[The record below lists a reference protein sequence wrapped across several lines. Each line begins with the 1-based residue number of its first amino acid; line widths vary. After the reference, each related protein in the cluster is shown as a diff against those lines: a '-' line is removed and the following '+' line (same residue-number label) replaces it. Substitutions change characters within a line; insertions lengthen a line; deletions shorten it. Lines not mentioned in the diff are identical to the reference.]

1 MNYQQFIEEVE
12 RRVKEKIKGNETITV
27 YIHTAVKN
35 NGKERKGITVSE
47 KGIHISPTIYLEEYF
62 QQFQEGKPIETIVEK
77 ILQLYEEVKC
87 SHPCEES
94 LLQNY
99 EELKGKFACKL
110 IHRGK
115 NEKLLNDIPYVPWM
129 DLAIVVFVLLEV
141 SPYGTATVLV
151 RKEHLEIW
159 GLTEA
164 QLFDEAKKNT
174 PILLPYQFCPMRK
187 LLREI
192 CPYAVDEG
200 EEEEES
206 LYVLS
211 NKLRSFG
218 AASMLYEGI
227 LEKVGQKLGEN
238 YYILPS
244 SIHEVIVVPES
255 KSPVKQDL
263 EEMVREINET
273 QVEEEE
279 VLSDRVY
286 YFSRKENR
294 LFFEKSIIQ
303 STRTKIFSLSAFFN
317 A

>member
-62 QQFQEGKPIETIVEK
+62 QQFQEGKPIEKIVEK

-187 LLREI
+187 LFREI

-294 LFFEKSIIQ
+294 LF
-303 STRTKIFSLSAFFN
+303 L
-317 A
+317 

>member
-62 QQFQEGKPIETIVEK
+62 QQFQEGKPIEKIVEK

-286 YFSRKENR
+286 YFSRKDNR
-294 LFFEKSIIQ
+294 LF
-303 STRTKIFSLSAFFN
+303 L
-317 A
+317 

>member
-62 QQFQEGKPIETIVEK
+62 QQFQEGRPIEKIVEK

-294 LFFEKSIIQ
+294 LF
-303 STRTKIFSLSAFFN
+303 L
-317 A
+317 

>member
-62 QQFQEGKPIETIVEK
+62 QQFQEGKPIEKIVEK

-151 RKEHLEIW
+151 RKEHLERW

-294 LFFEKSIIQ
+294 LF
-303 STRTKIFSLSAFFN
+303 L
-317 A
+317 

>member
-62 QQFQEGKPIETIVEK
+62 QQFQEGKSIEKIVEK

-255 KSPVKQDL
+255 KSPLKQDL

-294 LFFEKSIIQ
+294 LF
-303 STRTKIFSLSAFFN
+303 L
-317 A
+317 

>member
-62 QQFQEGKPIETIVEK
+62 QQFQEGKPIEKIVEK

-115 NEKLLNDIPYVPWM
+115 NKKLLNDIPYVPWM

-294 LFFEKSIIQ
+294 LF
-303 STRTKIFSLSAFFN
+303 L
-317 A
+317 

>member
-62 QQFQEGKPIETIVEK
+62 QQFQEGKPIEKIVEK

-87 SHPCEES
+87 SHSCEES

-99 EELKGKFACKL
+99 KELKGKFACKL

-294 LFFEKSIIQ
+294 LF
-303 STRTKIFSLSAFFN
+303 L
-317 A
+317 

>member
-62 QQFQEGKPIETIVEK
+62 QQFQEGKPIEKIVEK

-227 LEKVGQKLGEN
+227 LEKVGQKLEEN

-294 LFFEKSIIQ
+294 LF
-303 STRTKIFSLSAFFN
+303 L
-317 A
+317 

>member
-12 RRVKEKIKGNETITV
+12 RRVKEKIKGNETMTV

-62 QQFQEGKPIETIVEK
+62 QQFQEGKPIEKIVEK

-218 AASMLYEGI
+218 AASMLYDGI

-244 SIHEVIVVPES
+244 SIHEGA
-255 KSPVKQDL
+255 
-263 EEMVREINET
+263 
-273 QVEEEE
+273 
-279 VLSDRVY
+279 
-286 YFSRKENR
+286 
-294 LFFEKSIIQ
+294 
-303 STRTKIFSLSAFFN
+303 TRFA

>member
-12 RRVKEKIKGNETITV
+12 RRVKEKIKGNETMTV

-62 QQFQEGKPIETIVEK
+62 QQFQEGKPIEEIVEK

-187 LLREI
+187 MLREI

-218 AASMLYEGI
+218 AASMLYDGI

-294 LFFEKSIIQ
+294 LF
-303 STRTKIFSLSAFFN
+303 L
-317 A
+317 

>member
-62 QQFQEGKPIETIVEK
+62 QQFQEGKPIEKIVEK

-110 IHRGK
+110 IHREK

-164 QLFDEAKKNT
+164 QLFDEAKINT

-187 LLREI
+187 LLQEI

-218 AASMLYEGI
+218 AASMLYDGI

-294 LFFEKSIIQ
+294 LF
-303 STRTKIFSLSAFFN
+303 L
-317 A
+317 

>member
-1 MNYQQFIEEVE
+1 MYSDKDLFASMNYQQFIEEVE
-12 RRVKEKIKGNETITV
+12 RRVKEKIKGNETMTV

-62 QQFQEGKPIETIVEK
+62 QQFQEGKPIEKIVEK

-218 AASMLYEGI
+218 AASMLYDGI

-294 LFFEKSIIQ
+294 LF
-303 STRTKIFSLSAFFN
+303 L
-317 A
+317 

>member
-62 QQFQEGKPIETIVEK
+62 QQFQEGKPIEKIVEK

-263 EEMVREINET
+263 EELVREINET
-273 QVEEEE
+273 QVVEEE

-294 LFFEKSIIQ
+294 LF
-303 STRTKIFSLSAFFN
+303 L
-317 A
+317 

>member
-35 NGKERKGITVSE
+35 NGNERKGITVSE

-62 QQFQEGKPIETIVEK
+62 QQFQEGKPIEKIVEK

-294 LFFEKSIIQ
+294 LF
-303 STRTKIFSLSAFFN
+303 L
-317 A
+317 

>member
-62 QQFQEGKPIETIVEK
+62 QQFQEGKPIEKIVEK
-77 ILQLYEEVKC
+77 ILQLCEEVKC

-294 LFFEKSIIQ
+294 LF
-303 STRTKIFSLSAFFN
+303 L
-317 A
+317 

>member
-62 QQFQEGKPIETIVEK
+62 QQFQEGKPIEKIVEK

-206 LYVLS
+206 IYVLS

-294 LFFEKSIIQ
+294 LF
-303 STRTKIFSLSAFFN
+303 L
-317 A
+317 

>member
-62 QQFQEGKPIETIVEK
+62 QQFQEGKPIEKIVEK

-159 GLTEA
+159 GVTEA

-294 LFFEKSIIQ
+294 LF
-303 STRTKIFSLSAFFN
+303 L
-317 A
+317 

>member
-12 RRVKEKIKGNETITV
+12 RRVKEKIEGNETMTV

-62 QQFQEGKPIETIVEK
+62 QQFQEGKPIEKIVEK

-99 EELKGKFACKL
+99 EELKGKFAYKL

-151 RKEHLEIW
+151 RKEYLEIW

-218 AASMLYEGI
+218 AASMLYDGI

-238 YYILPS
+238 YYIIPS

-294 LFFEKSIIQ
+294 LF
-303 STRTKIFSLSAFFN
+303 L
-317 A
+317 

>member
-62 QQFQEGKPIETIVEK
+62 QQFQEGKPIEEIVEK

-129 DLAIVVFVLLEV
+129 DLAIVAFVLLEV

-218 AASMLYEGI
+218 AASMLYDGI

-294 LFFEKSIIQ
+294 LF
-303 STRTKIFSLSAFFN
+303 L
-317 A
+317 

>member
-62 QQFQEGKPIETIVEK
+62 QQFQEGKPIEKIVEK

-263 EEMVREINET
+263 EEMVREINEK

-294 LFFEKSIIQ
+294 LF
-303 STRTKIFSLSAFFN
+303 L
-317 A
+317 

>member
-1 MNYQQFIEEVE
+1 MNYQQFIKEVE

-62 QQFQEGKPIETIVEK
+62 QQFQEGKPIEEIVEK

-218 AASMLYEGI
+218 AASMLYDGI

-294 LFFEKSIIQ
+294 LF
-303 STRTKIFSLSAFFN
+303 L
-317 A
+317 

>member
-1 MNYQQFIEEVE
+1 M
-12 RRVKEKIKGNETITV
+12 
-27 YIHTAVKN
+27 
-35 NGKERKGITVSE
+35 
-47 KGIHISPTIYLEEYF
+47 
-62 QQFQEGKPIETIVEK
+62 
-77 ILQLYEEVKC
+77 
-87 SHPCEES
+87 
-94 LLQNY
+94 
-99 EELKGKFACKL
+99 

-187 LLREI
+187 SLREI

-218 AASMLYEGI
+218 AKQVCSMRGSLRRWGRSWERI
-227 LEKVGQKLGEN
+227 ITFFRAK
-238 YYILPS
+238 
-244 SIHEVIVVPES
+244 IHEVIVVPES

-294 LFFEKSIIQ
+294 LF
-303 STRTKIFSLSAFFN
+303 L
-317 A
+317 

>member
-1 MNYQQFIEEVE
+1 MNYQQVIEEVE

-62 QQFQEGKPIETIVEK
+62 QQFQEGKPIEKIVEK

-227 LEKVGQKLGEN
+227 LEKVGQKLGEY

-255 KSPVKQDL
+255 NSPVKQDL

-294 LFFEKSIIQ
+294 LF
-303 STRTKIFSLSAFFN
+303 L
-317 A
+317 

>member
-62 QQFQEGKPIETIVEK
+62 QQFQEGKPIEEIVEK

-218 AASMLYEGI
+218 AASMLYDGI

-294 LFFEKSIIQ
+294 LF
-303 STRTKIFSLSAFFN
+303 L
-317 A
+317 

>member
-12 RRVKEKIKGNETITV
+12 RRVKEKIEGNETMTV

-62 QQFQEGKPIETIVEK
+62 QQFQEGKPIEKIVEK

-218 AASMLYEGI
+218 AASMLYDGI

-294 LFFEKSIIQ
+294 LF
-303 STRTKIFSLSAFFN
+303 L
-317 A
+317 

>member
-12 RRVKEKIKGNETITV
+12 RRVKEKIKGNETMTV

-35 NGKERKGITVSE
+35 NGKERKWITVSE

-62 QQFQEGKPIETIVEK
+62 QQFQEGKPIEKIVEK
-77 ILQLYEEVKC
+77 ILQLYEEIKC

-187 LLREI
+187 LLQEI

-218 AASMLYEGI
+218 AASMLYDGI

-294 LFFEKSIIQ
+294 LF
-303 STRTKIFSLSAFFN
+303 L
-317 A
+317 

>member
-12 RRVKEKIKGNETITV
+12 RRVKEKIKGNETMTV

-62 QQFQEGKPIETIVEK
+62 QQFQEGKPIEKIVEK

-115 NEKLLNDIPYVPWM
+115 NEKLLINIPRVPWM

-218 AASMLYEGI
+218 AASMLYDGI

-294 LFFEKSIIQ
+294 LF
-303 STRTKIFSLSAFFN
+303 L
-317 A
+317 

>member
-62 QQFQEGKPIETIVEK
+62 QQFQEGKPIEKIVEK

-151 RKEHLEIW
+151 RKEYLEIW

-294 LFFEKSIIQ
+294 LF
-303 STRTKIFSLSAFFN
+303 L
-317 A
+317 

>member
-62 QQFQEGKPIETIVEK
+62 QQFQEGKPIEKIVEK

-87 SHPCEES
+87 SHPWEES

-294 LFFEKSIIQ
+294 LF
-303 STRTKIFSLSAFFN
+303 L
-317 A
+317 

>member
-62 QQFQEGKPIETIVEK
+62 QQFQEGKPIEKIVEK

-129 DLAIVVFVLLEV
+129 DLAIVAFVLLEV

-159 GLTEA
+159 RLTEA

-294 LFFEKSIIQ
+294 LF
-303 STRTKIFSLSAFFN
+303 L
-317 A
+317 

>member
-1 MNYQQFIEEVE
+1 MNYQQFIKEVE
-12 RRVKEKIKGNETITV
+12 RRVKEKIKGNETMTV

-62 QQFQEGKPIETIVEK
+62 QQFQEGKPIEEIVEK

-187 LLREI
+187 LLQEI

-218 AASMLYEGI
+218 AASMLYDGI

-294 LFFEKSIIQ
+294 LF
-303 STRTKIFSLSAFFN
+303 L
-317 A
+317 

>member
-62 QQFQEGKPIETIVEK
+62 QQFQEGKPIEKIVEK

-129 DLAIVVFVLLEV
+129 DLATVVFVLLEV

-294 LFFEKSIIQ
+294 LF
-303 STRTKIFSLSAFFN
+303 L
-317 A
+317 

>member
-62 QQFQEGKPIETIVEK
+62 QQFQEGKPIEKIVEK

-187 LLREI
+187 LLQEI

-294 LFFEKSIIQ
+294 LF
-303 STRTKIFSLSAFFN
+303 L
-317 A
+317 

>member
-62 QQFQEGKPIETIVEK
+62 QQFQEGKPIEKIVEK

-187 LLREI
+187 LLQEI

-218 AASMLYEGI
+218 AASMLYDGI

-294 LFFEKSIIQ
+294 LF
-303 STRTKIFSLSAFFN
+303 L
-317 A
+317 

>member
-1 MNYQQFIEEVE
+1 MNYQQFIEELE
-12 RRVKEKIKGNETITV
+12 RLVKEKIKGNETITV

-62 QQFQEGKPIETIVEK
+62 QQFQEGKPIEKIVEK

-218 AASMLYEGI
+218 AASMLYDGI

-294 LFFEKSIIQ
+294 LF
-303 STRTKIFSLSAFFN
+303 L
-317 A
+317 

>member
-62 QQFQEGKPIETIVEK
+62 QQFQEGKPIEKIVEK
-77 ILQLYEEVKC
+77 ILQLYEKVKC

-294 LFFEKSIIQ
+294 LF
-303 STRTKIFSLSAFFN
+303 L
-317 A
+317 

>member
-12 RRVKEKIKGNETITV
+12 RRVKEKIKGNETMTV

-62 QQFQEGKPIETIVEK
+62 QQFQEGKPIEKIVEK

-87 SHPCEES
+87 SHPWEES

-187 LLREI
+187 LLQEI

-218 AASMLYEGI
+218 AASMLYDGI

-294 LFFEKSIIQ
+294 LF
-303 STRTKIFSLSAFFN
+303 L
-317 A
+317 

>member
-62 QQFQEGKPIETIVEK
+62 QQFQEGKPIEKIVEK

-115 NEKLLNDIPYVPWM
+115 NEKLLNGIPYVPWM

-294 LFFEKSIIQ
+294 LF
-303 STRTKIFSLSAFFN
+303 L
-317 A
+317 

>member
-1 MNYQQFIEEVE
+1 MNYQQFIKEVE

-62 QQFQEGKPIETIVEK
+62 QQFQEGKPIEEIVEK

-187 LLREI
+187 LLQEI

-218 AASMLYEGI
+218 AASMLYDGI

-294 LFFEKSIIQ
+294 LF
-303 STRTKIFSLSAFFN
+303 L
-317 A
+317 

>member
-62 QQFQEGKPIETIVEK
+62 QQFQEGKPIEKIVEK

-129 DLAIVVFVLLEV
+129 DLAIVVFVLLEI

-294 LFFEKSIIQ
+294 LF
-303 STRTKIFSLSAFFN
+303 L
-317 A
+317 